1 MKKTLGIYVTS
12 DRHLE
17 QLMLL
22 CKAAKKKS
30 VAVKVFFTH
39 EGTRLC
45 TDPQLEELAGM
56 VDVALC
62 KVGFESLELDEKHA
76 EKEIKRFDSSRCE
89 FTKRYFQ
96 ADGNDLSQYQRKKN
110 TQSKHPYST

>member
-22 CKAAKKKS
+22 CRAAKKND
-30 VAVKVFFTH
+30 VGVKVFFTH

-45 TDPQLEELAGM
+45 TDPQLQELAAI

-62 KVGFESLELDEKHA
+62 KVGFESLDLDREKVVLDGKAYSSQSWHA
-76 EKEIKRFDSSRCE
+76 EMVYDCD
-89 FTKRYFQ
+89 RYLTF
-96 ADGNDLSQYQRKKN
+96 
-110 TQSKHPYST
+110 

>member
-12 DRHLE
+12 DRHME
-17 QLMLL
+17 KLMLL
-22 CKAAKKKS
+22 CKAAKKKG

-62 KVGFESLELDEKHA
+62 KVGFESQSWHA
-76 EKEIKRFDSSRCE
+76 EMIYDCD
-89 FTKRYFQ
+89 RYLTF
-96 ADGNDLSQYQRKKN
+96 
-110 TQSKHPYST
+110 

>member
-17 QLMLL
+17 KLMLL
-22 CKAAKKKS
+22 CKAAKKKG

-45 TDPQLEELAGM
+45 TDPQMEELAGI

-62 KVGFESLELDEKHA
+62 KVGFEGLKLEEAKAVLDRSAYSSQSWHA
-76 EKEIKRFDSSRCE
+76 EMIYDCD
-89 FTKRYFQ
+89 RYLTF
-96 ADGNDLSQYQRKKN
+96 
-110 TQSKHPYST
+110 

>member
-12 DRHLE
+12 DRHME
-17 QLMLL
+17 KLMLL
-22 CKAAKKKS
+22 CKAAKNKG

-45 TDPQLEELAGM
+45 TNSEMEALAGL

-62 KVGFESLELDEKHA
+62 KVGFESQKLDESKAVVDSKAYSSQSWHA
-76 EKEIKRFDSSRCE
+76 EMIYDCD
-89 FTKRYFQ
+89 RYLTF
-96 ADGNDLSQYQRKKN
+96 
-110 TQSKHPYST
+110 